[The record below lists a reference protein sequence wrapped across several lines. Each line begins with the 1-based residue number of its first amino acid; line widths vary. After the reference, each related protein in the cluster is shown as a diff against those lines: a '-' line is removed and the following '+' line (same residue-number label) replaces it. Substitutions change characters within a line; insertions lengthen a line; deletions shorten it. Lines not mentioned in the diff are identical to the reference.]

1 MKPTPFGLAYALLLA
16 SAVPATAATITV
28 NSQMASTTVAGNVDN
43 TPPTQQNLPNS
54 GSINATAN
62 PLTQTDLGGGSW
74 EFNGISFAN
83 ISAVRGGSGTN
94 SDVVASAQVTYSIA
108 FSLGVGES
116 ANVILDL
123 GYSLSEAG
131 LNGSLSWNFNGPG
144 GSITGISGSVGN
156 AATNQSLLNQNIT
169 QQQVAISAPG
179 NYTFN
184 LTANMPS
191 QTTNKSQSVSVALNS
206 VDFKINSVPE
216 PRLPVLA
223 IGSLGILL
231 LCRRRNLA

>member
-1 MKPTPFGLAYALLLA
+1 
-16 SAVPATAATITV
+16 
-28 NSQMASTTVAGNVDN
+28 MASTTVAGNVDN
-43 TPPTQQNLPNS
+43 TPPTQQPLPNS

-83 ISAVRGGSGTN
+83 ISAVRTSSGAN
-94 SDVVASAQVTYSIA
+94 SNVVASAQVTYSIA
-108 FSLGVGES
+108 FSLGIGES

-131 LNGSLSWNFNGPG
+131 LNGSLSWDFTGPG
-144 GSITGISGSVGN
+144 GSIAGMAGTVGS

-169 QQQVAISAPG
+169 QQQVTITVPG
-179 NYTFN
+179 TYTFN
-184 LTANMPS
+184 LTGSMPS
-191 QTTNKSQSVSVALNS
+191 QTTIKGQSVSVALDS
-206 VDFKINSVPE
+206 IDFKINATSVPE